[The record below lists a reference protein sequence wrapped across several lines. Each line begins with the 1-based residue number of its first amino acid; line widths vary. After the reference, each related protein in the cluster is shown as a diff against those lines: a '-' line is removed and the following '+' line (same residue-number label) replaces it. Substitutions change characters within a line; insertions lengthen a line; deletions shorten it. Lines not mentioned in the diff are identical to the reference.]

1 MEPSVYW
8 MEWFVR
14 ERLAAMRAEAARD
27 ALLRGLPRRPGV
39 VRAAL
44 GAMLIGA
51 GRWIA
56 GPALVA
62 RAVAPRPGGGPC

>member
-14 ERLAAMRAEAARD
+14 ERLAAARAEAARD
-27 ALLRGLPRRPGV
+27 ALVRGLPRRPGV

-56 GPALVA
+56 GPALVTPA
-62 RAVAPRPGGGPC
+62 AAPRPGGGPC